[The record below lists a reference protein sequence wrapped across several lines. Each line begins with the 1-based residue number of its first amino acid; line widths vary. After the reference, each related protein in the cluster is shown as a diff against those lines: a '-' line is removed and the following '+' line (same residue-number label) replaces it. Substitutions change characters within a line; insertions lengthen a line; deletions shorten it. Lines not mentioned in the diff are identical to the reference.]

1 MMRRSWLLLA
11 PGVLLAGLVFMLALA
26 PARLLAWVLPAS
38 QLHGIGYSG
47 SVWQG
52 RVASMRVATPA
63 GPLQLGSVEWTIDPA
78 SLLTLAP
85 TVRWRSEWGSQQ
97 SQGRA
102 RWRGGQSLE
111 LSDLEFGV
119 DAGVLRRLLPVTVS
133 GHLSGLLS
141 SVKIDAGRVVSLRG
155 QVSWQKASWR
165 DGDRRFALGDY
176 ALEFSP
182 GPAGAVRGEIIT
194 LQGPL
199 VAQGSV
205 SLAPDGAFDL
215 TLSLDSDQPLAQPLE
230 RALSLMAVPE
240 NEGFRLQL
248 QGDLYPT
255 FP

>member
-1 MMRRSWLLLA
+1 MFT
-11 PGVLLAGLVFMLALA
+11 VALA

-52 RVASMRVATPA
+52 RVASMRIATPA
-63 GPLQLGSVEWTIDPA
+63 GPFQLGAVHWSIDPV
-78 SLLTLAP
+78 SLFTLAP
-85 TVRWRSEWGSQQ
+85 TVRWRSEWGGQQ

-102 RWRGGQSLE
+102 RWRGGQTLE
-111 LSDLEFGV
+111 LSDLEFAV
-119 DAGVLRRLLPVTVS
+119 DAGVLRRLLPVTLS

-155 QVSWQKASWR
+155 QVSWQKATWR
-165 DGDRRFALGDY
+165 DGDRRFALGGY

-182 GPAGAVRGEIIT
+182 GAARAVRGEIIT

-230 RALSLMAVPE
+230 RALSLMAVPG
-240 NEGFRLQL
+240 NDGFRLQL
-248 QGDLYPT
+248 QGDLYPKY
-255 FP
+255 P

>member
-11 PGVLLAGLVFMLALA
+11 LVVLLVGLVFMVALA

-47 SVWQG
+47 TAWQG
-52 RVASMRVATPA
+52 RVASLRVATPA
-63 GPLQLGSVEWTIDPA
+63 GPLQLGGVHWTIDPA

-85 TVRWRSEWGSQQ
+85 TARWRSEWGNQH
-97 SQGRA
+97 SQGRV
-102 RWRGGQSLE
+102 RWLGGQSLE

-119 DAGVLRRLLPVTVS
+119 DAGVLRRLLPVNVS
-133 GHLSGLLS
+133 GRLSGLLS
-141 SVKIDAGRVVSLRG
+141 SVKIDDGRVVGLRG
-155 QVSWQKASWR
+155 QVSWQSASWR

-176 ALEFSP
+176 ALEFTQ
-182 GPAGAVRGEIIT
+182 GPAGAMLGEIIT

-199 VAQGSV
+199 VAQGNV

-215 TLSLDSDQPLAQPLE
+215 TLSLNSEQPLAQPLE
-230 RALSLMAVPE
+230 RALSLMAVPQDG
-240 NEGFRLQL
+240 GFRLQL